1 MARYD
6 LSINDCVLLPHKRLV
21 MEIIDNEEMRH
32 FEVRVGERLAII
44 EYQIQE
50 KKYFLTRCDFP
61 QKFKDDGRAEEM
73 LKTTLAT
80 IDEKGMRI
88 VPMTRFVKEYFK
100 AHPEL
105 KPMLPVG
112 IHL

>member
-1 MARYD
+1 M
-6 LSINDCVLLPHKRLV
+6 
-21 MEIIDNEEMRH
+21 
-32 FEVRVGERLAII
+32 GERLAII

-50 KKYFLTRCDFP
+50 RKYFLTRVDFP
-61 QKFKDDGRAEEM
+61 KKFKEDGRAEEM
-73 LKTTLAT
+73 LGIALKMIEDT
-80 IDEKGMRI
+80 GMRV
-88 VPMTRFVKEYFK
+88 VPMTRFVKDYFK

>member
-1 MARYD
+1 
-6 LSINDCVLLPHKRLV
+6 
-21 MEIIDNEEMRH
+21 MEVVDNEEMRH
-32 FEVRVGERLAII
+32 FEVRVGERVAII

-61 QKFKDDGRAEEM
+61 KKFKDSGKGEEM
-73 LKTTLAT
+73 LAKALEMIQETGL
-80 IDEKGMRI
+80 KV
-88 VPMTRFVKEYFK
+88 VPMTRFVKDYFK

>member
-1 MARYD
+1 
-6 LSINDCVLLPHKRLV
+6 
-21 MEIIDNEEMRH
+21 MEVIDNQEMRH

-61 QKFKDDGRAEEM
+61 KKFLEDGRAEEM
-73 LKTTLAT
+73 IATTLKMIEET
-80 IDEKGMRI
+80 GMRI
-88 VPMTRFVKEYFK
+88 VPMTKHVKEYFK
-100 AHPEL
+100 ARPEL
-105 KPMLPVG
+105 KALLPVG

>member
-1 MARYD
+1 
-6 LSINDCVLLPHKRLV
+6 
-21 MEIIDNEEMRH
+21 MEVIDNQEMRH

-50 KKYFLTRCDFP
+50 RKYFLTRCDFP
-61 QKFKDDGRAEEM
+61 KKFKDDGRAEEM
-73 LKTTLAT
+73 LVLTLAKIGET
-80 IDEKGMRI
+80 GMRV
-88 VPMTRFVKEYFK
+88 VPMTRFVKDHFK

>member
-1 MARYD
+1 
-6 LSINDCVLLPHKRLV
+6 
-21 MEIIDNEEMRH
+21 MEVIDNQEMRH

-50 KKYFLTRCDFP
+50 RKYFLTRVDFP
-61 QKFKDDGRAEEM
+61 KKFKEDGRAEEM
-73 LKTTLAT
+73 LGIALKMIEET
-80 IDEKGMRI
+80 GMRV
-88 VPMTRFVKEYFK
+88 VPMTRFVKDYFK

>member
-1 MARYD
+1 
-6 LSINDCVLLPHKRLV
+6 
-21 MEIIDNEEMRH
+21 MEVVDNEEMRH

-50 KKYFLTRCDFP
+50 RKYFLTRVDFP
-61 QKFKDDGRAEEM
+61 NKFKEDGRAIEM
-73 LKTTLAT
+73 LKITLSKIEET
-80 IDEKGMRI
+80 GMRV
-88 VPMTRFVKEYFK
+88 VPMTRFVKDYFK